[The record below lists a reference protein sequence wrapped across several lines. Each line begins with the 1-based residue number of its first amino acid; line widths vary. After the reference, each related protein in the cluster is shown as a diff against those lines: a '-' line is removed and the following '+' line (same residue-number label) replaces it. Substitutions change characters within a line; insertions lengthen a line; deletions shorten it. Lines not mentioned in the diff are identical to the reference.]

1 MIRGVNFYHT
11 SEIDEEKNVVIK
23 KEQGNLAQL
32 ALLFKV
38 IINIIHITCTFKI
51 CI

>member
-1 MIRGVNFYHT
+1 MISGVNFYHA

-38 IINIIHITCTFKI
+38 IINIIHTTCTFKI